1 MPDQTPLFPAAI
13 SAPGLV
19 NSLSV
24 VFPAFNEEY
33 NIRTTVENARR
44 VLPKIARE
52 WEIIVVNDG
61 SADETNR
68 ICDALAARFPEVR
81 ALHHLVNRGYGAALK
96 TGIAAARHGLV
107 FFSDSDGQF
116 DLHELQELVAW
127 SERFEIVAG
136 YRGKRCDG
144 LHRALNA
151 WGWNVLVRL
160 LLGLRVRDIDCA
172 FKLFR
177 REVFER
183 VQIRSVGAMVNTEIL
198 AQAAHFGMKIREVEV
213 THYPRVHGQPTGAN
227 LRVILKAFRELFK
240 LWWKLRKI
248 DHDQQGLYPRSA
260 AEAKICV
267 KDATQRR

>member
-1 MPDQTPLFPAAI
+1 MSEQRPHSPAPAL
-13 SAPGLV
+13 APARVG
-19 NSLSV
+19 SLSV

-33 NIRTTVENARR
+33 NIATTVENARR
-44 VLPKIARE
+44 VLPQIARE

-68 ICDALAARFPEVR
+68 LCDELAARHPEVR
-81 ALHHLVNRGYGAALK
+81 ALHHLVNQGYGAALK

-127 SERFEIVAG
+127 SEQFDIVAG
-136 YRGKRCDG
+136 YRGKRCDPW
-144 LHRALNA
+144 HRSLNA
-151 WGWNVLVRL
+151 WGWNVLVRA

-183 VQIRSVGAMVNTEIL
+183 IQIRSVGAMVNTEIL
-198 AQAAHFGMKIREVEV
+198 AQAVHFRMNIREVEV
-213 THYPRVHGQPTGAN
+213 SHYPRAHGEPTGAK

-248 DHDQQGLYPRSA
+248 DHDQQGLYPRGA
-260 AEAKICV
+260 AAAAKV
-267 KDATQRR
+267 